1 MVTSVTPVTP
11 HVGIYS
17 IAAKVCSKAMAT
29 VFGGIFSIM
38 EQIPVGVHSAN
49 STVDLDGRNLQL
61 GCAID
66 IHLLENQ

>member
-49 STVDLDGRNLQL
+49 STYIALNGLVASSDRPRS
-61 GCAID
+61 
-66 IHLLENQ
+66 